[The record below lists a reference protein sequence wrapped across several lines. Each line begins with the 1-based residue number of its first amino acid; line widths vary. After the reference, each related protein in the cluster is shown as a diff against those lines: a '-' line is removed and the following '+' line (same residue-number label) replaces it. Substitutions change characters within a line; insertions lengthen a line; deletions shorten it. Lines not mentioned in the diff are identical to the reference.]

1 MCVGSAPS
9 SVNLATMKTIRLKP
23 QYFVIALIL
32 LVLFCYFAGHKMLDK
47 HAIPNSNVAL
57 SEVTFPHLA
66 DSIDKGLT
74 MVLFYTSGSEL
85 SAYMQTRL
93 VELKNENKSTIRF
106 YQIDVNRNDSLI
118 DKYGISLTPLVLTFK
133 NGKESQRAMGVVPL
147 SNLEII
153 RDRLAKSKK

>member
-1 MCVGSAPS
+1 
-9 SVNLATMKTIRLKP
+9 MKTIRLKP

-32 LVLFCYFAGHKMLDK
+32 LLLFCYFAGYKILDE
-47 HAIPNSNVAL
+47 HEMSNPDTAL
-57 SEVTFPHLA
+57 PEVVSPHLG
-66 DSIDKGLT
+66 DSIDKGLA
-74 MVLFYTSGSEL
+74 MVLFYTPGSEL

-93 VELKNENKSTIRF
+93 IELKNKNKSPIRF

-133 NGKESQRAMGVVPL
+133 NGKENQRAMGIVPL

-153 RDRLAKSKK
+153 RDRLARLEREN